1 MSKVHSKE
9 TPIQP
14 SESGGGF
21 WLPNPITAI
30 RSRQNASSEL
40 VTFLSKYLDRVRVFG
55 RYGEPGAMN
64 AGGKFGGAPE
74 TVPALQNEF
83 ELSEVTVHVTGI
95 IMGTVVL
102 GKFTP
107 VIWK

>member
-1 MSKVHSKE
+1 
-9 TPIQP
+9 
-14 SESGGGF
+14 
-21 WLPNPITAI
+21 
-30 RSRQNASSEL
+30 
-40 VTFLSKYLDRVRVFG
+40 
-55 RYGEPGAMN
+55 MN